1 MRIDDSAIVV
11 QVLPIDEVRLRTA
24 RCLEVGDAI
33 DRVRYETAGMST
45 AELDALLP
53 RVVADLDLSRDAGVD
68 PTTVWTDATNGTVV
82 VGLTAPTP
90 EAVAILTERYGSR
103 IRVVEHGGFHQAP

>member
-1 MRIDDSAIVV
+1 M
-11 QVLPIDEVRLRTA
+11 RLRTA

-33 DRVRYETAGMST
+33 GRVRYETASAST
-45 AELDALLP
+45 AELDALLA
-53 RVVADLDLSRDAGVD
+53 RVVADLDLLRDAGVD